1 MDLEK
6 RKETGWLHMPNINL
20 PWKALRN
27 LLVPALVIVMAS
39 CKPNLE
45 RMSLPELQ
53 EYLCDLTS
61 KINDGADVQGLIA
74 WEHNIGIDEDNGKDR
89 EQVNIILQWTS
100 NRSKE
105 NTKDFNEALNEINRV
120 RKEIDKRMANWE
132 GGWSNHQYMDADA
145 LDNARNIINA
155 QQKYRENN
163 WLKKNN

>member
-74 WEHNIGIDEDNGKDR
+74 WEHNIGVDKNDGKDKD
-89 EQVNIILQWTS
+89 QMKKILQWTS
-100 NRSKE
+100 NRWKE
-105 NTKDFNEALNEINRV
+105 NTKDFNAALDEINRV
-120 RKEIDKRMANWE
+120 KREIDKRIANWE
-132 GGWSNHQYMDADA
+132 NGWSTYKKMDPKA
-145 LDNARNIINA
+145 LENARNTINE
-155 QQKYRENN
+155 QQKLREEL
-163 WLKKNN
+163 WY